1 MSIVCR
7 VEKDRNFTV
16 MHNFHLRDKNIS
28 NKAKGLLSLV
38 LSLPEDWDYSVKG
51 LVTLS
56 SDGYDSIKTTLKELE
71 ASGYLVRERNRD
83 EYGHLKEMIYCFYE
97 IPQKD
102 KTEDKLLG
110 EGMPTEGKPI
120 QVNPLGE
127 GTPTEGNPLQVN
139 SLGEGT
145 PTEGIPTEVNPHQLN
160 TNSTNILNKQNKDTF
175 SLTSR
180 TREDIADELSLI
192 ASIENQIERHLS
204 VQEKQICDKWCK
216 SGTDLKLID
225 LAVKDNLFRGKQFKL
240 DYVDATLVSWKRRG
254 VKDVN
259 AARKIIL
266 DKHVENLSSMASRI
280 AEENGNEDLKD
291 TIVGKNRA
299 KDLKDEVEY
308 LTELFYAKRYELLMQ
323 MVKESR
329 NVDVLDYLPKV
340 VADFIQTQ
348 RTNTTNRA
356 DYRAIY
362 TQHIQSNGA

>member
-97 IPQKD
+97 LPQQA
-102 KTEDKLLG
+102 KTEDEL
-110 EGMPTEGKPI
+110 
-120 QVNPLGE
+120 LGE
-127 GTPTEGNPLQVN
+127 GTPTEGNPLQAN
-139 SLGEGT
+139 PLGEGI
-145 PTEGIPTEVNPHQLN
+145 PREGNPIQANPHQLN
-160 TNSTNILNKQNKDTF
+160 TNSTNTLNKQNRDTF

-204 VQEKQICDKWCK
+204 VQEKQICNKWCK

-254 VKDVN
+254 VKDDH

-308 LTELFYAKRYELLMQ
+308 LTELFYEKRYELLMQ
-323 MVKESR
+323 MINESR
-329 NVDVLDYLPKV
+329 NADVLDYLPMA
-340 VADFIQTQ
+340 VADFIKKQ
-348 RTNTTNRA
+348 RTNSSTRVDCRN
-356 DYRAIY
+356 IY
-362 TQHIQSNGA
+362 TQQIQSNGA